1 MRLEIF
7 CKDRQGLVRELLDLL
22 VARNIDLHGIEIVAL
37 ERLYLRFSA
46 IAFEEFSS
54 LMAEIRRTPGVTDV
68 RTVTD
73 MPSERERRVLTSL
86 LEAMPEPVLSIDLK
100 GRIELANPAA
110 QTLFGLDEQRIYHSP
125 IGYLIEDREL
135 SHWAESDIVT
145 SVARHVVIQGRDFL
159 MEILP
164 IYLPGEQEQQ
174 LLPVG
179 AMIMLKSTARMG
191 HQLQR
196 INTTDNCGFEHIV
209 AASPKMRQLLNQ
221 ARKLAVHDAP
231 LLITGE
237 TGTGKDML
245 ARACHQ
251 RSHRHLQPF
260 LALNC
265 ASLPDDVAESELFG
279 HAAGAYP
286 NALENKKGFFE
297 QANGGSVLLDEIGEM
312 SPRMQTK
319 LLRFLNDGTFRRVGE
334 EHEVHVDVRVICATQ
349 KNLQELVS
357 RGEFREDLFYRL
369 NVLTLSIPP
378 LREHSRDIQ
387 PLTEMFVSRYADE
400 RGITTPAISPQ
411 LAAYLTRYNWPG
423 NVRQLKN
430 TLYRAMAQL
439 EGDELRPKDIILPE
453 QAEHELPVDDNLEG
467 SLDDITGRYERAVLV
482 RLYSHYP
489 STRKLAKRL
498 GVSHTAIANKLREYG
513 LNKKGAGE
521 DEAG

>member
-7 CKDRQGLVRELLDLL
+7 CRDRQGLVRELLDLL
-22 VARNIDLHGIEIVAL
+22 VARNIDLYGIEIVAL

-46 IAFEEFSS
+46 IAFEEFRS

-110 QTLFGLDEQRIYHSP
+110 QTLFGLDEQRMYHSP
-125 IGYLIEDREL
+125 IGHLIEDREL
-135 SHWAESDIVT
+135 SHWPESDIVT
-145 SVARHVVIQGRDFL
+145 SVTRHVVIQGRDFL

-164 IYLPGEQEQQ
+164 IYLPGELEQQ
-174 LLPVG
+174 IQPVG

-196 INTTDNCGFEHIV
+196 INMTDNCGFEHIV

-297 QANGGSVLLDEIGEM
+297 QANGARYYLMKSAKC
-312 SPRMQTK
+312 PR
-319 LLRFLNDGTFRRVGE
+319 V
-334 EHEVHVDVRVICATQ
+334 C
-349 KNLQELVS
+349 
-357 RGEFREDLFYRL
+357 
-369 NVLTLSIPP
+369 
-378 LREHSRDIQ
+378 
-387 PLTEMFVSRYADE
+387 
-400 RGITTPAISPQ
+400 
-411 LAAYLTRYNWPG
+411 
-423 NVRQLKN
+423 
-430 TLYRAMAQL
+430 
-439 EGDELRPKDIILPE
+439 RP
-453 QAEHELPVDDNLEG
+453 N
-467 SLDDITGRYERAVLV
+467 
-482 RLYSHYP
+482 YSA
-489 STRKLAKRL
+489 S
-498 GVSHTAIANKLREYG
+498 
-513 LNKKGAGE
+513 
-521 DEAG
+521 